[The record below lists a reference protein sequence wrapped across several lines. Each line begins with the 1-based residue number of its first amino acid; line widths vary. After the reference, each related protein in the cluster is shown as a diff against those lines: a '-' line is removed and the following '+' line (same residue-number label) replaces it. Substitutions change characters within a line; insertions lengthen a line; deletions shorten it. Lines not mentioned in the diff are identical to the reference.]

1 MISGFFYIILG
12 LDELGAFNKTCLDI
26 FSVDDLAIL
35 ILFEISC
42 LFCVS
47 FLLKLF
53 FSLKVRSVFVLFLE
67 EKSGFL
73 LASVFE

>member
-1 MISGFFYIILG
+1 M
-12 LDELGAFNKTCLDI
+12 DELGAFNKTGLDV
-26 FSVDDLAIL
+26 FSVDDLAKL
-35 ILFEISC
+35 MLFEISC

-53 FSLKVRSVFVLFLE
+53 FSLKVRSVFALFLE

-73 LASVFE
+73 LAIVFE